1 MDPIEYK
8 VTITGTEYRTW
19 QGTVSREGQAFE
31 FKSVLELLS
40 IIRNDE
46 PLKNNKLETIWRS
59 ASAEK

>member
-8 VTITGTEYRTW
+8 VVITGTEFRTW
-19 QGTVSREGQAFE
+19 QGTVTRDGYESE

-46 PLKNNKLETIWRS
+46 PLKNPRLETIWHS
-59 ASAEK
+59 ALSDK

>member
-8 VTITGTEYRTW
+8 VIITGTEYRTW
-19 QGTVSREGQAFE
+19 QGTVSSKGHVCE

-46 PLKNNKLETIWRS
+46 SMQANKLETIWHS
-59 ASAEK
+59 AVSDR